1 MELIQTKLNLYLPS
15 DDVVREIRPYN
26 IFKKYPNLVIAS
38 LTNTSV
44 SASAKR
50 NLKISI
56 YSFNY
61 AKKDSSSSSS
71 TYVDNDEIDRSI
83 RIEKIDNRD
92 FTLEFLSYGLDIP
105 INPSAYSYYN
115 YSIHAYDA
123 AVFKISSPEL
133 DKKFPGLDI
142 AILCSPSFFMR
153 QLVIAKTLDEGRL
166 PMKFYYKSGGLYMDK
181 LRVWFGDI
189 NDIRGNQHLLEYSRK
204 RSEDSFV
211 SGKKLIP
218 GRLYSSTR
226 TNYGSYYLYLGDFEK
241 CLTTIKW
248 KESFLFDWS
257 NAHSSNC
264 CGSSKQGQNH
274 GGKLILEFSCF
285 DKINF
290 DLKGLD
296 YISALKTLISSH
308 NGKVK
313 SSVWSGYN
321 IKIVPQ
327 STCLRGIELDE
338 FINLKGQ
345 PSPEDLVISYIDEN
359 ISNGNYNFQGNN
371 IMVSLVWDKFK
382 NNVVLRDVLVDKFA
396 ASYLSQSSIYGMKY
410 ENIRENFK
418 TITELDENFLDVAIQ
433 SFSKKLNNP

>member
-15 DDVVREIRPYN
+15 DDVVREARPYN

-61 AKKDSSSSSS
+61 AKKDSSSSS
-71 TYVDNDEIDRSI
+71 TYIDNDKIDRFI
-83 RIEKIDNRD
+83 RTEKIDNQD
-92 FTLEFLSYGLDIP
+92 FTLEFLSYGLDYP
-105 INPSAYSYYN
+105 INSSAYSYYS
-115 YSIHAYDA
+115 YSVHAYDA
-123 AVFKISSPEL
+123 AVFKITSPEL
-133 DKKFPGLDI
+133 DKKFPGIDI
-142 AILCSPSFFMR
+142 AVLCSPSFFMR

-166 PMKFYYKSGGLYMDK
+166 PMKFYYKSGGLYIDK
-181 LRVWFGDI
+181 LRVWFEDM
-189 NDIRGNQHLLEYSRK
+189 NDIRGNQHLLNYSKK
-204 RSEDSFV
+204 RSEDGFV
-211 SGKKLIP
+211 SGKNLVP

-241 CLTTIKW
+241 CLTTVKW
-248 KESFLFDWS
+248 KESLLFDWN
-257 NAHSSNC
+257 NAYSSNC
-264 CGSSKQGQNH
+264 HGSPKQGQNH
-274 GGKLILEFSCF
+274 GGKLILEFSYF

-308 NGKVK
+308 NGRVK
-313 SSVWSGYN
+313 NSVWGGYN

-345 PSPEDLVISYIDEN
+345 PSPEDLVIGYVDEN

-371 IMVSLVWDKFK
+371 IMTSLVWNKFK
-382 NNVVLRDVLVDKFA
+382 DNIDLRDVLIDKFA
-396 ASYLSQSSIYGMKY
+396 ASYLSQSSNYGMKY

-418 TITELDENFLDVAIQ
+418 TITELDENLLDIAIQ
-433 SFSKKLNNP
+433 SLAKKSNNP

>member
-15 DDVVREIRPYN
+15 DDVVREARPYN

-61 AKKDSSSSSS
+61 AKKDSSSSS

-83 RIEKIDNRD
+83 RTEKIDNQD
-92 FTLEFLSYGLDIP
+92 FTLEFLSYGLDYP
-105 INPSAYSYYN
+105 INSSAYSYYS
-115 YSIHAYDA
+115 YSVHAYDA
-123 AVFKISSPEL
+123 AVFKITSPEL
-133 DKKFPGLDI
+133 DKKFPGIDI
-142 AILCSPSFFMR
+142 AVLCNPSFFMR

-166 PMKFYYKSGGLYMDK
+166 PMKFYYKSGGLYIDK
-181 LRVWFGDI
+181 LRVWFEDM
-189 NDIRGNQHLLEYSRK
+189 NDIRGNQHLLNYSKK
-204 RSEDSFV
+204 RSEDGFV
-211 SGKKLIP
+211 SGKNLVP

-241 CLTTIKW
+241 CLTTVKW
-248 KESFLFDWS
+248 KESLLFDWN

-264 CGSSKQGQNH
+264 YGSPKQGQNH
-274 GGKLILEFSCF
+274 GGKLILEFSYF

-308 NGKVK
+308 NGRVK
-313 SSVWSGYN
+313 SSVWGGYN

-338 FINLKGQ
+338 FIDLKGQ
-345 PSPEDLVISYIDEN
+345 PSPEDLVIGYVDEN

-371 IMVSLVWDKFK
+371 IMTSLVWNKFK
-382 NNVVLRDVLVDKFA
+382 DNIDLRDVLIDKFA
-396 ASYLSQSSIYGMKY
+396 ASYLSQSGNYGMKY

-418 TITELDENFLDVAIQ
+418 TITELDENLLDIAIQ
-433 SFSKKLNNP
+433 SLAKKSNNP

>member
-15 DDVVREIRPYN
+15 DDVVREARPYN

-61 AKKDSSSSSS
+61 AKKDSSNSS
-71 TYVDNDEIDRSI
+71 TYVDYDEIDRSI
-83 RIEKIDNRD
+83 QTEKINNQD
-92 FTLEFLSYGLDIP
+92 FTLEFISYGLDYP
-105 INPSAYSYYN
+105 INSSSYSYYS
-115 YSIHAYDA
+115 YSVHAYDA

-142 AILCSPSFFMR
+142 AILCNPSFLMR

-166 PMKFYYKSGGLYMDK
+166 PMKFYYKSGGLYIDK
-181 LRVWFGDI
+181 LRVWFEDM

-211 SGKKLIP
+211 SGKNLVP

-226 TNYGSYYLYLGDFEK
+226 TNYGNYYLYLGDFEK
-241 CLTTIKW
+241 CLTTVKW
-248 KESFLFDWS
+248 KESLLFDWS

-264 CGSSKQGQNH
+264 YGSPKQGQNH
-274 GGKLILEFSCF
+274 GGKLILEFSYF

-313 SSVWSGYN
+313 SSVWGGYD

-345 PSPEDLVISYIDEN
+345 PSPEDLVIGYVDEN
-359 ISNGNYNFQGNN
+359 IFNGNYNFQGNN
-371 IMVSLVWDKFK
+371 IITSLVWNKFK
-382 NNVVLRDVLVDKFA
+382 NNIDLRDVLVDKFA
-396 ASYLSQSSIYGMKY
+396 ASYLSQSGNYGMKY

-418 TITELDENFLDVAIQ
+418 TITELDPLFLDTAVQ
-433 SFSKKLNNP
+433 SLTKKSNNP